1 MGRCPTCGA
10 SSFFTVYTKQC
21 ANCGKVVCNKC
32 VPQWHG
38 TLIFKQSSEIPPT
51 TPAGYETVGFCSN
64 DCFTQFWQ
72 RVFDF
77 PVAYDVGTDI
87 DNFYKN
93 LFLLWNKAIVNSFE
107 KSNVSSARY
116 LVPRVKMA
124 ERLHTSRFNAFPCLD
139 SSGKAVWM
147 FEKFRNNARTTL
159 AENLEKCGR
168 TQDSAKI
175 YEDLRMYD
183 KARELRERDRHIIV
197 KKTDVSINLN
207 SLLQQI
213 KDGGIVAIFRCPHC
227 GGKLKI
233 SDKTTINSLKTCEHC
248 GSEIESMDLA
258 DFFKT
263 VLS

>member
-1 MGRCPTCGA
+1 MARCPNCGA
-10 SSFFTVYTKQC
+10 RSFFGVYTKQC

-32 VPQWHG
+32 VPQWRG
-38 TLIFKQSSEIPPT
+38 QLSFKQISERPPAQ
-51 TPAGYETVGFCSN
+51 PAGYETMGFCSTE
-64 DCFTQFWQ
+64 CFSQFWQ
-72 RVFDF
+72 RVFDY
-77 PVAYDVGTDI
+77 PLDYEVGTDVE
-87 DNFYKN
+87 NFYKN
-93 LFLLWNKAIVNSFE
+93 LILLWNKAVVYSTE
-107 KSNVSSARY
+107 KSNPSVAKNLGPKVR
-116 LVPRVKMA
+116 LA
-124 ERLHTSRFNAFPCLD
+124 ERLHSGKFNAFPFWD
-139 SSGKAVWM
+139 SQGKALWM
-147 FEKFRNNARTTL
+147 FEKFRTKARTAL

-183 KARELRERDRHIIV
+183 KARELRERDRHIFV

-207 SLLQQI
+207 SLLQQV

-227 GGKLKI
+227 GGKLKV
-233 SDKTTINSLKTCEHC
+233 SEATTLNSLRKCEHC

>member
-1 MGRCPTCGA
+1 MARCPNCGA

-32 VPQWHG
+32 VPEWKG
-38 TLIFKQSSEIPPT
+38 TIAFKQTSERPPSD
-51 TPAGYETVGFCSN
+51 PACYDTFGFCST
-64 DCFTQFWQ
+64 DCFSQFWE
-72 RVFDF
+72 RVFNY
-77 PVAYDVGTDI
+77 PVDYDVGTDV

-93 LFLLWNKAIVNSFE
+93 IVLLWNRAIVSSTE
-107 KSNVSSARY
+107 KCNPSSARY
-116 LVPRVKMA
+116 LVPKVKLA
-124 ERLHTSRFNAFPCLD
+124 ESLHTAKFNAFPFWD
-139 SSGKAVWM
+139 SQGRALWM
-147 FEKFRNNARTTL
+147 FEKFRNNARSTL
-159 AENLEKCGR
+159 AQNLEKCGR

-183 KARELRERDRHIIV
+183 KARELRERDRHIFV

-207 SLLQQI
+207 SLLQQV

-233 SDKTTINSLKTCEHC
+233 SEKTTLNSLSKCEHC